1 MHKHSTK
8 VRSHSY
14 SLIYSFL
21 CRYFVCYIQGSTSL
35 IFFRSVSGS
44 SAFIFRIQYIHSS
57 TTLMFPTLYSWKC
70 CSYILYAISMA
81 IWSGV
86 LSGFSNTWWWNA
98 WSPKARVT
106 VKFLEERECKYE
118 PASCDK
124 IAKHHAGQDENS
136 RKLSEGKRQFENQK
150 KDNMLCSV
158 SSLT

>member
-1 MHKHSTK
+1 MPIFCLL
-8 VRSHSY
+8 Y
-14 SLIYSFL
+14 SRQYFPYILFALFL
-21 CRYFVCYIQGSTSL
+21 AVVPLYFVSG
-35 IFFRSVSGS
+35 IFIAVLPLCFLR
-44 SAFIFRIQYIHSS
+44 YIHGSAAL
-57 TTLMFPTLYSWKC
+57 TFCTLYPWLYEVMC
-70 CSYILYAISMA
+70 CRDSPI
-81 IWSGV
+81 
-86 LSGFSNTWWWNA
+86 TWWWNA

-124 IAKHHAGQDENS
+124 IAKHHAGQDENP